1 MNLGMGEDP
10 PLRKGGKGGNVEGV
24 DRYRRQPCAGLRG
37 RLPPPHKNTLKSE
50 KKAATKPQSADWYAP
65 CLRLV

>member
-37 RLPPPHKNTLKSE
+37 RLPPPHKKNLKDR
-50 KKAATKPQSADWYAP
+50 KKR
-65 CLRLV
+65 RLSGKVSNDMQLN